1 MGLEKKT
8 KKAEINILQLQAV
21 VVRQNN
27 LITTLETMIK
37 NESERAKKAENE
49 LQKLIDITVSHK
61 IKRIFKN
68 K

>member
-37 NESERAKKAENE
+37 NELISTKK
-49 LQKLIDITVSHK
+49 
-61 IKRIFKN
+61 
-68 K
+68 